1 MTSLGL
7 VWGKS
12 ETAKVRIYL
21 VQNCVLFYPSL
32 PDVVMNL
39 TPFFQ
44 LKPIK
49 GSRFANQK
57 EGFHVSLNW
66 NESINC
72 FKGKASGLYL
82 SLYSQ

>member
-1 MTSLGL
+1 MSVTSLGL

-32 PDVVMNL
+32 PDVV
-39 TPFFQ
+39 Q